1 MIQGANWQADCPKCV
16 ASKFTCDEHY
26 RPEIECPQC
35 DGNGRIRSE
44 VHPAVQ
50 CEDCKGIGW
59 RPMTDDELADAA
71 EAQHE
76 AMCEGEPPVSMDEMH
91 QRAHREKMESR
102 A

>member
-1 MIQGANWQADCPKCV
+1 MD
-16 ASKFTCDEHY
+16 
-26 RPEIECPQC
+26 RPEIDCPDC
-35 DGNGRIRSE
+35 DGYGVRMEPFKLDDASDCPSCNGEGR
-44 VHPAVQ
+44 
-50 CEDCKGIGW
+50 

-76 AMCEGEPPVSMDEMH
+76 AMCEGEPPMSMDEMH